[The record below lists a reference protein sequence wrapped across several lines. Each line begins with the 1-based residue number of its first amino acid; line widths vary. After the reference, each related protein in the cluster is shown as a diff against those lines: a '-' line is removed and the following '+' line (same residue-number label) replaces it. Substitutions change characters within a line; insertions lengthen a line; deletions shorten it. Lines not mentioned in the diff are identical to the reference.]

1 MTTDDMIKDKKLKFD
16 INREKYPHYHPEKLV
31 NTNILQAKKSCNM
44 IKVEQKNFVKLSK
57 QNIKAEIY
65 QSRIIEV
72 YIFSSRQSI

>member
-16 INREKYPHYHPEKLV
+16 INREEYPYYHPETLI
-31 NTNILQAKKSCNM
+31 NSNILQAKKSCHM

-72 YIFSSRQSI
+72 YVFSSR

>member
-16 INREKYPHYHPEKLV
+16 INREKYPHYHPEKFV

-57 QNIKAEIY
+57 
-65 QSRIIEV
+65 
-72 YIFSSRQSI
+72 